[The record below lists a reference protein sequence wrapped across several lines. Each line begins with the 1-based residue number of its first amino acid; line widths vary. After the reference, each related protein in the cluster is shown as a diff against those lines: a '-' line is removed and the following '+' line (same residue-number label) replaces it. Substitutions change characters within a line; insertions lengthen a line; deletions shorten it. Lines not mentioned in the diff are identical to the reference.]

1 MFALDSLLKSA
12 VQAGI
17 TVLSPGALQYWI
29 ITNEYHINTFRTEL
43 GANLAGQDRL
53 ENAEEEETE
62 DMSSS
67 GVSTVNST
75 KQPKNKKPESK
86 YISEEITGL
95 KVENVRLLQ
104 DLLESQKIYQTLLKS
119 TIEEQ
124 NLNLEVLRNF
134 TRQLSH
140 VTSMYSRSVS
150 QG

>member
-1 MFALDSLLKSA
+1 M
-12 VQAGI
+12 
-17 TVLSPGALQYWI
+17 
-29 ITNEYHINTFRTEL
+29 
-43 GANLAGQDRL
+43 AGQDRL

-124 NLNLEVLRNF
+124 NLNLDMLRNF
-134 TRQLSH
+134 NRQLSQ
-140 VTSMYSRSVS
+140 VTSLYSRSVS